1 MATKRRQKDNGEND
15 VEPLMRTL
23 EGGLSFEVVGKGSI
37 NLSCLSKLF
46 PLALAQC
53 AAFALAKK
61 LARRRKLTIKN
72 RLYYFRKLIVYGAS
86 FDSHRSALMRG
97 STSTQIGPTQAWH
110 DLVHDW
116 AGHIN
121 GQQKTDSNKGAAIKT
136 VNTMLGF
143 LVDAGIAPK
152 TKLPAQPKDW
162 RKNQKAKPGLLEQAG
177 GLEALDKVF
186 ERIKTSLGETHTR
199 LDAAELESL
208 TRIGLTLAEG
218 MEQSEDAIISAVT
231 KGTKQLLDSVRRVA
245 EQRLCSIMARK
256 RDADEAVKLWGNP
269 RAVELFDEWSKI
281 EGYGAAVIKR
291 HAILDELFPIDN
303 LNESN
308 ANWLIIIKERFAGV
322 APCPKQRGIPKRY
335 ELNFLPSVGGVM
347 GADDITSI
355 SVVALAACCI
365 LYMVDSLSNVCTALE
380 LKKNC
385 TQPTDDDRIERVTSA
400 KSRAGFEPII
410 SDFQVNDSSVE
421 LSVPQA
427 IHYVQTN
434 TEIVRTALGITNDN
448 LFVCAKRRNDGTK
461 AGYSLTGD
469 VLRNWLHLM
478 MGGKGGERPLVTPS
492 AIRVSGL
499 MNRTI
504 ASGGDVVAT
513 RLHAHHQSGS
523 GVSERYARTYPVKLM
538 YEAKVRNFVDYLQNK
553 IVFSHLEMQEAFG
566 LSKAQADEVLAKAE
580 RTGLGFSC
588 QSAFSNSKQAL
599 ESDERCPDVGEPCLG
614 CSGSVFLIDFQNLVD
629 VLCVRADLLAR
640 KDELEATATAR
651 WEAEYLSLL
660 AFAEVVVEKAKRSVH
675 AATFRKAQFHVD
687 ELVRNDQLPTFIL

>member
-1 MATKRRQKDNGEND
+1 MATDED
-15 VEPLMRTL
+15 DFEPLMRTL
-23 EGGLSFEVVGKGSI
+23 KGGLNFEVVGKGSI
-37 NLSCLSKLF
+37 KLDWLSKLF
-46 PLALAQC
+46 PPSLARC
-53 AAFALAKK
+53 AALALAKK
-61 LARRRKLTIKN
+61 LARRRKSTIRN

-86 FDSHRSALMRG
+86 FDSFRNALMRG

-116 AGHIN
+116 AGYIN
-121 GQQKTDSNKGAAIKT
+121 GQQKTDSNKGATIKT
-136 VNTMLGF
+136 ANTMLGC

-152 TKLPAQPKDW
+152 ITLPAQPKDW

-208 TRIGLTLAEG
+208 TRIGVTLAEG
-218 MEQSEDAIISAVT
+218 VEQSEDAIISAVT
-231 KGTKQLLDSVRRVA
+231 KGTQQLLDSVRRVA
-245 EQRLCSIMARK
+245 EQRLCSVMARK
-256 RDADEAVKLWGNP
+256 RDADEAVKRWGNP
-269 RAVELFDEWSKI
+269 HAVELFDEWSKI
-281 EGYGAAVIKR
+281 ERYGGAVVIKR
-291 HAILDELFPIDN
+291 HAILDKLFPIDN

-308 ANWLIIIKERFAGV
+308 ANWLIIIRERFAGV
-322 APCPKQRGIPKRY
+322 APHPKQKGVPSRY
-335 ELNFLPSVGGVM
+335 EQIFLPSVGGVM

-355 SVVALAACCI
+355 SIPTLAACCI

-385 TQPTDDDRIERVTSA
+385 TQPTDDDRIERVNSV
-400 KSRAGFEPII
+400 KPRAGFEPII

-448 LFVCAKRRNDGTK
+448 LFVCAKRRKDGTTS
-461 AGYSLTGD
+461 GYSLTGG

-478 MGGKGGERPLVTPS
+478 MGGKRGERPLVSPS
-492 AIRVSGL
+492 SIRVSGL

-523 GVSERYARTYPVKLM
+523 GVSEGYARTYPVKLM

-553 IVFSHLEMQEAFG
+553 IVFSHLGMQEAFG
-566 LSKAQADEVLAKAE
+566 LSKAQADEMLAKAE

-588 QSAFSNSKQAL
+588 QSAFSNSKQAP
-599 ESDERCPDVGEPCLG
+599 ESDERCPDVGRPCLG
-614 CSGSVFLIDFQNLVD
+614 CSGSVFLVDFQNLVD

-640 KDELEATATAR
+640 KDELEVTSTTK
-651 WEAEYLSLL
+651 WETEYLPLL

-687 ELVRNDQLPTFIL
+687 ELIRNDQLPTFIL